1 MAIDRPVCAQ
11 LLIALTLSLL
21 GRTAGGNGVSA
32 TMALIGLV
40 LVICCCDWLWV
51 LRHDVDLVTGFY
63 IVGAACVLLLGFAV
77 ASLRSHVTQEGV
89 GPTTIAS
96 CTSGRP

>member
-32 TMALIGLV
+32 TMALMG
-40 LVICCCDWLWV
+40 
-51 LRHDVDLVTGFY
+51 
-63 IVGAACVLLLGFAV
+63 
-77 ASLRSHVTQEGV
+77 
-89 GPTTIAS
+89 S
-96 CTSGRP
+96 CS